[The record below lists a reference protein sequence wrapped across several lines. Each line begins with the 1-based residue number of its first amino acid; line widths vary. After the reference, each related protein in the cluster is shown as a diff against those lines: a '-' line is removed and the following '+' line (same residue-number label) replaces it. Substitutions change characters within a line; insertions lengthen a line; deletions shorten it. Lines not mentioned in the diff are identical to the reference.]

1 MCKGQGELTIS
12 EATPGRGGQ
21 RLGGSVPPDGQ
32 SGPQSL
38 IWGGEEAQG
47 GGDNFAL
54 GARPK
59 EYNVTQ
65 PRFIVKI
72 ICCKISYTGC
82 PKKNALL
89 CSKAP

>member
-65 PRFIVKI
+65 PRF
-72 ICCKISYTGC
+72 CKNY
-82 PKKNALL
+82 LL
-89 CSKAP
+89 